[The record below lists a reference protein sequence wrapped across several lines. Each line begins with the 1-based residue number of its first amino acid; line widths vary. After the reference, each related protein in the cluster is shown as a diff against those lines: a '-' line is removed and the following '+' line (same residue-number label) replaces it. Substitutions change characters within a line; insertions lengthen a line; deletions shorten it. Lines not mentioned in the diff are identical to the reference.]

1 MNFIMKILFQT
12 LLKIV
17 PVILLLLLGSVI
29 TATAQ
34 NAKLELDQLDALAN
48 RASETVDVKLD
59 EHLIQITS
67 KLFGKDPD
75 EAEIRDLLK
84 KLKGIYVKSFS
95 FAKENEYSPAEIE
108 SVLAQLRTGGWSKI
122 VGVTSKKEGEN
133 VDVYV
138 MSVGDQVSGL
148 AVVCLDPKEIT
159 IVNVVGP
166 IDLDKLSELEG
177 SFGVPD
183 LDIARPKTKKDK
195 EN

>member
-1 MNFIMKILFQT
+1 MKILFRT
-12 LLKIV
+12 LLRIV
-17 PVILLLLLGSVI
+17 PVILLLLLGSAI

-34 NAKLELDQLDALAN
+34 NAKLDLDLLDALAN
-48 RASETVDVKLD
+48 RASDTVDVKLD
-59 EHLIQITS
+59 EHLLQTTS
-67 KLFGKDPD
+67 KFFSGKDQD
-75 EAEIRDLLK
+75 EVEIKELLK
-84 KLKGIYVKSFS
+84 KLKGIYVKSLTFE
-95 FAKENEYSPAEIE
+95 KENQYLPAEIE
-108 SVLAQLRTGGWSKI
+108 PVLSQLRGNGWSKI

-138 MSVGDQVSGL
+138 MNIGDQISGL

-195 EN
+195 ED

>member
-1 MNFIMKILFQT
+1 MKILFQT

>member
-1 MNFIMKILFQT
+1 MKILFRT

-17 PVILLLLLGSVI
+17 PGIMLLLLGSAL

-34 NAKLELDQLDALAN
+34 NAKLDLDLLDALAN
-48 RASETVDVKLD
+48 RASDTVDVKLD
-59 EHLIQITS
+59 EHLLQTTS
-67 KLFGKDPD
+67 KFFSGKDQD
-75 EAEIRDLLK
+75 EVEIRELLK
-84 KLKGIYVKSFS
+84 KLKGIYVKSLS
-95 FAKENEYSPAEIE
+95 FEKENQYSPAEIE
-108 SVLAQLRTGGWSKI
+108 PVLSQLRGGGWSKI

-138 MSVGDQVSGL
+138 MNIGDQISGL
-148 AVVCLDPKEIT
+148 TVVCLDPKEIT